1 MADSIKNTESVDV
14 VKRIP
19 FGQGE
24 ALVFRSR
31 TTMAFAAANAIA
43 SKMRQVASVKPT
55 FRMIFAAAPSQSEV
69 LNALTAIPNLPWE
82 QVIAFH
88 MDDYLGLPT
97 AAPQRFANWLDDHL
111 FSKVPLA
118 EVHRIRASG
127 APDEIC
133 QTYADK
139 LAEEPID
146 IICLGIGVNGH
157 IAFND
162 PPADFDTEV
171 PYLVVDLDQRCR
183 EQQIHE
189 GWFEKLDEVPEEAI
203 SMSVQQIMSSKH
215 LICTVP
221 EARKAEAVQRAL
233 EGKVNAQVPASIL
246 QKHEEC
252 RFYLDKESSALLK
265 G

>member
-1 MADSIKNTESVDV
+1 MLSLAGARRFSMEITVCDTPEELAHCAAEDGAA
-14 VKRIP
+14 RIR
-19 FGQGE
+19 E
-24 ALVFRSR
+24 ALEERDRAVI
-31 TTMAFAAANAIA
+31 ALAAGSSQIGMLKNL
-43 SKMRQVASVKPT
+43 VAAQEIDWGK
-55 FRMIFAAAPSQSEV
+55 
-69 LNALTAIPNLPWE
+69 
-82 QVIAFH
+82 VIAFPLDEYVGLSSRH
-88 MDDYLGLPT
+88 PASFSRYLLERFVERLPSELRAFYHVDGT
-97 AAPQRFANWLDDHL
+97 EEDPVKEAVRVSRLLQKETLDVS
-111 FSKVPLA
+111 F
-118 EVHRIRASG
+118 I
-127 APDEIC
+127 
-133 QTYADK
+133 
-139 LAEEPID
+139 
-146 IICLGIGVNGH
+146 GIGENGH

-203 SMSVQQIMSSKH
+203 SMSVQQIMSSKN
-215 LICTVP
+215 LICSVP